1 MGLSH
6 FESVREER
14 TYGARDG
21 PRGPKSIVLLSRTSK
36 GGADK
41 AGYVRP
47 FACDGAHDRGQK
59 KNVDGVGGY
68 LRIWPG
74 GWTDDR
80 LPG

>member
-21 PRGPKSIVLLSRTSK
+21 PRGPKIIVLLSRTSK

-41 AGYVRP
+41 AGYVRVMVRMTV
-47 FACDGAHDRGQK
+47 GK
-59 KNVDGVGGY
+59 KKTWTAVGGY